1 MSTHRHPRGTAVALA
16 ACLALGAGT
25 AHAQPQLP
33 SALPSPRL
41 LLVTPPGARAG
52 TSVEVTLT
60 GTDLESPDRL
70 VFSHP
75 DIKAEPVAA
84 PEPPKPAPGK
94 APPPRPRRGMTGT
107 PTVTKFKVTVP
118 AGVPLGMHDVRLVN
132 KWGVSNPRAFVV
144 GDLAEVAEKEP
155 NNDQPEAQRVEIN
168 STVNGAMASPVD
180 VDYFVFAGKKGQRVV
195 LSCLASSIDSRFEP
209 SLELYDGKNN
219 LLTSNHAY
227 RGNDALTDCTLP
239 ADGDYYVRLAEFT
252 YTRGNAEHFYRLSIT
267 TAPWIAAVHPCVLE
281 PGKATQVTVYGR
293 NLPGGK
299 LDPAATEGGVALEK
313 MDLTVTAPSDPA
325 ALNRLAFSGHVP
337 PGSAGLSGFEVR
349 VRNAAGASNPF
360 LLTLARA
367 PVVRDNEAND
377 TPATAQELTPPCEV
391 AGRVEKRGD
400 RDWYTFAAK
409 KGDVYVID
417 VQSERLG
424 APTFMYFMLRN
435 EKGQELFESQDV
447 DMNALSR
454 KFWSRSDDPAPYR
467 FVAPADGK
475 YQLLVGSRT
484 ADTLAGPRHYYR
496 LRIAPE
502 RPDFE
507 LVAMAGDS
515 TRPSG
520 AGIPA
525 GGNGSLTVVA
535 LREDGFAGDI
545 ALNVEGLPPG
555 ITCPPQAL
563 GPGQREGRIALH
575 ADAAAKPW
583 VGEIKVK
590 GTATVRGQKVVREAR
605 PAGIVWPVQPQQNT
619 PTISR
624 LDRSLML
631 AVGGPA
637 PWDLGLALD
646 KPALTHNERGS
657 IKLNLKRLWP
667 DFKGP
672 LAVQAQQGELP
683 RGLNVNNNQPVTVAA
698 GKNDGTLT
706 VVANN
711 QVPPGVYTVVLR
723 SQAQVPYNRDPAAKQ
738 KPNVN
743 VIQYSAPLTL
753 TVLPKELARLSLSN
767 LPAVKIGAQAE
778 LVVKVNRLYNF
789 DGEFKVEVVLPP
801 KTEGV
806 EVAGAVIPAGKD
818 EAKLVVKVP
827 AGAAPGGRN
836 NLVVRA
842 TAVTHGHPI
851 KHEVKF
857 NVNVVK

>member
-1 MSTHRHPRGTAVALA
+1 MSTHHRPTRGTALALA
-16 ACLALGAGT
+16 ALLALGAAA
-25 AHAQPQLP
+25 AHAQQQIP

-75 DIKAEPVAA
+75 GIKAEPVVA
-84 PEPPKPAPGK
+84 PAPPKPAPGK
-94 APPPRPRRGMTGT
+94 APPPRPRRGMAMGT
-107 PTVTKFKVTVP
+107 PTVSKFKVTVP
-118 AGVPLGMHDVRLVN
+118 ADVPVGIQDVRLVN

-155 NNDQPEAQRVEIN
+155 NNDQPESQRVEIN

-209 SLELYDGKNN
+209 NLELYDGKNN
-219 LLTSNHAY
+219 LLASNHAY
-227 RGNDALTDCTLP
+227 HGNDALTDCTLP

-252 YTRGNAEHFYRLSIT
+252 YTRGTAEHFYRLSIT
-267 TAPWIAAVHPCVLE
+267 TAPWIDAVHPCVVE
-281 PGKATQVTVYGR
+281 PGKSTPVTVYGR

-299 LDPAATEGGVALEK
+299 LNPLAVDGDRTLESV
-313 MDLTVTAPSDPA
+313 DVTVTAPSD
-325 ALNRLAFSGHVP
+325 LNRLAFSGYVP
-337 PGSAGLSGFEVR
+337 PGSAALAGFEFR

-360 LLTLARA
+360 LLALARS
-367 PVVRDNEAND
+367 PVVRDNDAND
-377 TPATAQELTPPCEV
+377 TPETAQALTVPCEV
-391 AGRVEKRGD
+391 AGRIEKRRD

-409 KGDVYVID
+409 KGDVLAID

-424 APTFMYFMLRN
+424 APTFMYFMLRD
-435 EKGQELFESQDV
+435 EKGRELFESQDV
-447 DMNALSR
+447 NMNEFSR

-467 FVAPADGK
+467 FAVPADGK

-484 ADTLAGPRHYYR
+484 GDTLAGPRHYYR

-520 AGIPA
+520 AAVLA

-535 LREDGFAGDI
+535 LREGGFSSDV
-545 ALNVEGLPPG
+545 ALSVEGLPPG
-555 ITCPPQAL
+555 VTCPPQSL
-563 GPGQREGRIALH
+563 GGGQREARIALH
-575 ADAAAKPW
+575 ADATAKPW
-583 VGEIKVK
+583 AGEIKVK

-624 LDRSLML
+624 LDRSLLL

-637 PWDLGLALD
+637 PWDLGLTLD
-646 KPALTHNERGS
+646 KPALTQGERGT

-667 DFKGP
+667 DFKGA
-672 LAVQAQQGELP
+672 LAVQAQNEELP
-683 RGLNVNNNQPVTVAA
+683 RGLNVNNNQPVNVAA
-698 GKNDGTLT
+698 GKNDGSLN
-706 VVANN
+706 VVVTN
-711 QVPPGVYTVVLR
+711 QVPPGLYTVVLR
-723 SQAQVPYNRDPAAKQ
+723 AQAQVPYNRDP
-738 KPNVN
+738 
-743 VIQYSAPLTL
+743 
-753 TVLPKELARLSLSN
+753 
-767 LPAVKIGAQAE
+767 
-778 LVVKVNRLYNF
+778 
-789 DGEFKVEVVLPP
+789 
-801 KTEGV
+801 
-806 EVAGAVIPAGKD
+806 
-818 EAKLVVKVP
+818 
-827 AGAAPGGRN
+827 
-836 NLVVRA
+836 
-842 TAVTHGHPI
+842 
-851 KHEVKF
+851 
-857 NVNVVK
+857 